1 MNSGI
6 SPKKGKKG
14 FYFGACL
21 FILIVLV
28 LVALAFFGRSET
40 SVDETG
46 ALLMQKTR
54 DSQMQAAPDSVEMP
68 NLEGV
73 LERLKPEEGE

>member
-1 MNSGI
+1 
-6 SPKKGKKG
+6 
-14 FYFGACL
+14 
-21 FILIVLV
+21 
-28 LVALAFFGRSET
+28 
-40 SVDETG
+40 
-46 ALLMQKTR
+46 MQKTR

>member
-1 MNSGI
+1 M
-6 SPKKGKKG
+6 
-14 FYFGACL
+14 
-21 FILIVLV
+21 ILIVL
-28 LVALAFFGRSET
+28 ALLALFGRNES

-54 DSQMQAAPDSVEMP
+54 DSQMQAAPDSEEMP
-68 NLEGV
+68 DMEGV

>member
-1 MNSGI
+1 MKFNESDTEGSLMNLSTREN
-6 SPKKGKKG
+6 
-14 FYFGACL
+14 
-21 FILIVLV
+21 IVLA